1 MRYTALILLL
11 LSIFSPLAQSQLAPH
26 SKLLKRRVQKR
37 HTIRT
42 VNPMPPGYLTPNVG
56 HITVGVGSNNLLN
69 RFNPDQ
75 AFGAGIDAIDIGS
88 YGQGAVRQVYA
99 SHNLSAML
107 TAGQRALTYRLYTE
121 LGVQAWHWNSRGA
134 WSDTSN
140 GGEGYFTGDTQS
152 VVKINHSFGFKLPHR
167 GSTYDNASGDGYSRL
182 TDNDKT
188 TYWKSNPYLT
198 SYYTQ
203 ESDTLHPQW
212 VLINLTK
219 KHSINGIR
227 IHWANPYAT
236 DFTVQYWV
244 KNHDNPIDD
253 PTKNGGQWKTFDK
266 GQYSAQTGGE
276 ALLKVSS
283 QPLSV
288 QYIRIVMTASS
299 NTYDNHGQGD
309 ARNRLGYAV
318 YEVEVGSISSDG
330 AFTDYVSHRPDAKQ
344 TPIYVSSTDCWHTVK
359 DQTLGDEQAG
369 LDLALRPSGVGRG
382 LPALVPVA
390 MAYGIPEDAVAEI
403 AYLKKQGYPL
413 TGVELGEEPD
423 GQFMSPEDYGA
434 LYVQWAAQLRQLDA
448 NLPLGGPVL
457 STDSVQ
463 CFPDNR
469 GESDWLKRFVAYL
482 KTHNGVQYLNFIS
495 VEHYPLDPTASW
507 TALYDEPVAVDTIFS
522 WVANAGVPPNTPLLI
537 TEANVCAGSSEAV
550 VNVMGAIWYA
560 DFIGR
565 FFSDGGRSA
574 YFYRYEGMPLS
585 SDASAPYSNSVMFL
599 ADPSTLALTSPPET
613 SRIPVKPT
621 AEYFAA
627 QLIHREWAQ
636 AIGKLHEVY
645 PVQCDLMDANGN
657 QLVTAYAL
665 LRPDGRWAVLLVNR
679 DESTPHTVSVK
690 FLDTTSHYFKG
701 AVQALSFGVE
711 NYAWHPN
718 GADGYADP
726 PGSIT
731 RLVQAGGAN
740 TTYIL
745 PKGSLTVL
753 RGRVH

>member
-140 GGEGYFTGDTQS
+140 GGEGYFTGDAQS

-382 LPALVPVA
+382 LPTLVPVA

-448 NLPLGGPVL
+448 NLPLGGP
-457 STDSVQ
+457 
-463 CFPDNR
+463 
-469 GESDWLKRFVAYL
+469 
-482 KTHNGVQYLNFIS
+482 
-495 VEHYPLDPTASW
+495 
-507 TALYDEPVAVDTIFS
+507 
-522 WVANAGVPPNTPLLI
+522 
-537 TEANVCAGSSEAV
+537 
-550 VNVMGAIWYA
+550 
-560 DFIGR
+560 
-565 FFSDGGRSA
+565 RSI
-574 YFYRYEGMPLS
+574 YR
-585 SDASAPYSNSVMFL
+585 
-599 ADPSTLALTSPPET
+599 
-613 SRIPVKPT
+613 
-621 AEYFAA
+621 
-627 QLIHREWAQ
+627 
-636 AIGKLHEVY
+636 
-645 PVQCDLMDANGN
+645 
-657 QLVTAYAL
+657 
-665 LRPDGRWAVLLVNR
+665 
-679 DESTPHTVSVK
+679 
-690 FLDTTSHYFKG
+690 
-701 AVQALSFGVE
+701 
-711 NYAWHPN
+711 
-718 GADGYADP
+718 
-726 PGSIT
+726 
-731 RLVQAGGAN
+731 
-740 TTYIL
+740 
-745 PKGSLTVL
+745 
-753 RGRVH
+753 